1 MPSSRLVNDG
11 KELPQ
16 DRVIVD
22 ETLELSDGDTN
33 VNVPG
38 ISSIDHVV
46 AEVEANQGTDMV
58 QVTEGDPGTIDVTMT
73 AIADASSSGNTNN
86 CSVIAVG
93 QA

>member
-16 DRVIVD
+16 DRAIVD

-38 ISSIDHVV
+38 ISSIDHVY

-73 AIADASSSGNTNN
+73 SIADASASSNTNN
-86 CSVIAVG
+86 CTVIAVG
-93 QA
+93 KA

>member
-22 ETLELSDGDTN
+22 ETLSLSDGDTN

-73 AIADASSSGNTNN
+73 AIADASASGNTND
-86 CSVIAVG
+86 CTVIAVG